1 MGMLNRTAALAAS
14 LLLAS
19 PAQAQT
25 WKLERLVPGSHFH
38 GVHGVRF
45 APSGELYAGS
55 VAGQTL
61 YGVDV
66 KTGEVRIVEGPPHGM
81 ADDIAFGPGGQV
93 VWTAISEGVV
103 YSRRGADPV
112 EVLAKIPSI
121 NSIAFSRDGKR
132 LFAAQVFGG
141 DDLWELD
148 PTGKTP
154 PRKIRAAMG
163 GFNSF
168 WPGPDGKLYGPLW
181 FKGQVVKVDP
191 DTGDVQVV
199 AQGLKTP
206 ASVKFDS
213 KDRLYAIDTATG
225 EVIRI
230 DPATGGK
237 TVVAKLSTSLDN
249 FAPSPDGK
257 LYVSNMADN
266 GVQEVDPES
275 GRVRQVVKG
284 ALAFPADLAAA
295 DGKLYVADVFAFRAV
310 DTKTGKVTDLD
321 RVHAAGA
328 HLEYP
333 VGVAVGRDRVLLA
346 SSLSGAVMAYD
357 RTTGAHRK
365 TWHGLAAPADVLE
378 LPGGDVLVAEL
389 GAGRLTRLKGDSAIP
404 IAQGLAGPT
413 SLAAG
418 PGEEVYVAET
428 AAGRIVR
435 INSATEAKATLV
447 AGLSLPKG
455 LAVLPDGR
463 IITLE
468 MGAKRLTAIDPKTGA
483 RTVLADSLPLGLVT
497 QPVPLAGGVAVD
509 LAGTVYLSSDV
520 ENAIY
525 RLAPR

>member
-1 MGMLNRTAALAAS
+1 MGRLKWGAVLAAS
-14 LLLAS
+14 MLLAG
-19 PAQAQT
+19 PAGAES
-25 WKLERLVPGSHFH
+25 WKVERLVPGSHFH
-38 GVHGVRF
+38 GVHGIRF

-55 VAGQTL
+55 VAGQSL
-61 YGVDV
+61 YAVDV
-66 KTGEVRIVEGPPHGM
+66 KTGQVRLVEGPPHGM

-103 YSRRGADPV
+103 YSRRDSGPV

-121 NSIAFSRDGKR
+121 NSIAFSRDGRR

-148 PTGKTP
+148 PAGKTP

-168 WPGPDGKLYGPLW
+168 WPGPDGKLYGPVW

-213 KDRLYAIDTATG
+213 KDRLYVIDSATG

-249 FAPSPDGK
+249 FAPGPGDK

-266 GVQEVDPES
+266 GIQEVDPET

-295 DGKLYVADVFAFRAV
+295 DGRLYVADVFAFRAV
-310 DTKTGKVTDLD
+310 DTKTGKVADLD
-321 RVHAAGA
+321 RVHAADS

-346 SSLSGAVMAYD
+346 SSPSGAVMAYD
-357 RTTGAHRK
+357 RATGAHRK

-389 GAGRLTRLKGDSAIP
+389 GAGRLTRLKGDTAVP
-404 IAQGLAGPT
+404 IVQGLAGPT
-413 SLAAG
+413 SLASASD
-418 PGEEVYVAET
+418 EEVYVAET

-435 INSATEAKATLV
+435 IHAATGAKTTV
-447 AGLSLPKG
+447 AEGLALPKG

-463 IITLE
+463 IVTLE
-468 MGAKRLTAIDPKTGA
+468 MNARRATAIDPKTGA
-483 RTVLADSLPLGLVT
+483 KTALADKLPLGLVT

-509 LAGTVYLSSDV
+509 AAGVVYVSSDV

-525 RLAPR
+525 RLSH